1 MSGAGGGM
9 VIPGITPFVPW
20 KLVVLVGAGVV
31 AIMLLVGLV
40 NLFVNPRTRPWG
52 VLLLAV
58 PLVILGGLWV
68 TIWVAHVP
76 PGRGPVPDEV
86 AAQKAAEAML
96 RPGAWPEPKP
106 WPEPK
111 GDGLTVI
118 VSPPDE
124 ARPGKP
130 VDDGISVK
138 IQQDGPTGKGTIIYV
153 KANRMLEALGKTLLD
168 TIRDHGSE
176 KKTEPAGPTAPPA
189 QPVAAAGPP
198 PHVPGPDTPPAKP
211 ARAAPSKP
219 SPAAAAKTAPRLPA
233 KPPAAKRTPPRS
245 AASEETVTGYGKTA
259 ADSEDN
265 LDLELQKAFSQYAER
280 RLGSEGAGEVS
291 FPAEE
296 IRKFIVDTSQ
306 EEVESGLLGP
316 IIRTTAVVNFDKAY
330 QSYRLSQRLWY
341 LGGGLGV
348 VLLMLSVIYGYLKID
363 LATAGAYR
371 WRLRLAAAGIV
382 LGTAA
387 AAVAFLSQ

>member
-1 MSGAGGGM
+1 MLRLPA
-9 VIPGITPFVPW
+9 PGEPKEGNVT
-20 KLVVLVGAGVV
+20 VVL
-31 AIMLLVGLV
+31 
-40 NLFVNPRTRPWG
+40 
-52 VLLLAV
+52 
-58 PLVILGGLWV
+58 
-68 TIWVAHVP
+68 
-76 PGRGPVPDEV
+76 
-86 AAQKAAEAML
+86 
-96 RPGAWPEPKP
+96 
-106 WPEPK
+106 
-111 GDGLTVI
+111 
-118 VSPPDE
+118 SPPDKE
-124 ARPGKP
+124 TAGKET
-130 VDDGISVK
+130 DDRISLK
-138 IQQDGPTGKGTIIYV
+138 IEKGGPTGKGTIIYV

-176 KKTEPAGPTAPPA
+176 KKTEPAGPSAPPA
-189 QPVAAAGPP
+189 QPVVAAVSQ

-211 ARAAPSKP
+211 AAAAPSKQ
-219 SPAAAAKTAPRLPA
+219 SPAITAKTAPRVPA
-233 KPPAAKRTPPRS
+233 KAPAAAKRTPPRS
-245 AASEETVTGYGKTA
+245 GTSEETVTAYGKTA

-265 LDLELQKAFSQYAER
+265 LDLELQKAFSQYVER
-280 RLGSEGAGEVS
+280 RLGAEAAGEVS

-296 IRKFIVDTSQ
+296 IRKFLVDTSQ